1 MKTFV
6 RMTGLCVV
14 VVVVLF
20 AVIINGARI
29 ISIFAPNFVDS
40 INRHFEPSNITI
52 SGLTVRWSGFDPIIE
67 LDSIQHPHFSIND
80 IKAEVDLF
88 RSIARNRLVFGVV
101 HIESLDVQPPQ
112 NWRDCSLDSPSFNS
126 ELDFGAL
133 AMLMES
139 RTIDIQFGSSIHC
152 REREYKHI
160 GTLHKR
166 TTGSRVDVNLVVTQF
181 SDCDDCAIKLRYV
194 QHASGLLARQV
205 DRKLDV
211 SVNEFPLLPFL
222 FGFDFLKELLVDVEL
237 KWRSTN
243 DTGAG
248 QANIAIVPH
257 IVNNQTSLTSLVAE
271 LHANCLHNRCQS
283 TLNSSLMN
291 SQLDVATDIP
301 SIFLYFDT
309 QRQQLLGRSESVRLS
324 LLTEILDSFG
334 KPDGEI
340 YRWTNSLS
348 PKGTVEQIHVLMDQE
363 GFAYR
368 AFVNDFFLNS
378 FSNIPMI
385 STERVEIV
393 GFNQV
398 HNFNVID
405 SPTDLTLARWF
416 TDPWSLGTTN
426 LMGVMEFGE
435 ESLALK
441 TTGNTTLLNGDQ
453 VSVSFGLRHEFW
465 RATTDF
471 GTIVELSST
480 TVDQLANYLPNKLSD
495 NVVRYIQNSLKLGE
509 FSDIVFTLHRS
520 NANHNRG
527 QVLSYGVQS
536 VFEDIDMHYYLDWP
550 PLSDAAGTISLN
562 QDALR
567 VQLQAGELGF
577 NSVDSSE
584 IYFPLA
590 DSVVHLSVHSDTS
603 AEHLLNLL
611 NAFELHDSEFFDWSD
626 IAGAG
631 KVNVEAYLNIPI
643 GNSNPTPFTCDIATV
658 LSEVTLTHE
667 PFSLTLTELTGDL
680 RFTSPN
686 LLSSGQLSAKF
697 FDQPISLQLQPREHP
712 TEAVSTRV
720 DFDFSLTPTTVSH
733 FLGPGFGGNVSGET
747 AVYGY
752 FETTMQADESSKV
765 VLESDL
771 QGMSVQLPLPI
782 GKLKEETKPTTV
794 EILIQE
800 TPIFEVHSGKLHA
813 HITTDELG
821 VLKGKI
827 GFNVDP
833 RDLKLEDYD
842 WVIAGEIDQLDLST
856 LQFNDAGSNNFPLIR
871 IQELKIDDLLN
882 PAFPLTNNTLFGEL
896 SNTTVQLTLL
906 SDELDAVLSKT
917 PDERLNLSISK
928 FHHRKRDD
936 PVSSTPIDASQLVNW
951 IPSMDVVVEQI
962 QHIDEQG
969 QQFDFGTWSGSVDV
983 RNNSV
988 VIADLTA
995 TIQNL
1000 NIKPL
1005 SNQREVFVWDTNN
1018 GTTSFS
1024 GVLYGENL
1032 IDSLQQFEIDGEVES
1047 KEFEVKTDIKWQGSP
1062 FDFNSQHVHGIL
1074 EANIDRGRFAEA
1086 DVGVGARRITSLLN
1100 IAPIIQQLRVDF
1112 RNLFKEGFIFERVFV
1127 KAHVNNAV
1135 ISVTN
1140 ETPFE
1145 IESRSSDILFSGT
1158 VNFDT
1163 QAVQG
1168 EIIVRLPLSG
1178 SLPFYVAIVTGNP
1191 TLVLGTWLGKTVF
1204 ADQIDRIAS
1213 HKYRVSGTIDD
1224 PDVEFVGLFTD
1235 ELSSVENVPPNDT
1248 SESAAEEEN

>member
-40 INRHFEPSNITI
+40 INRHLEPSDITL

-67 LDSIQHPHFSIND
+67 LDSIHHPHFSIND
-80 IKAEVDLF
+80 IKAKVDLF
-88 RSIARNRLVFGVV
+88 RSVARNRLVFGIV
-101 HIESLDVQPPQ
+101 HIEALQVQPPQ
-112 NWRDCSLDSPSFNS
+112 DWRDCSLDSPSFNS
-126 ELDFGAL
+126 ETDFGVL
-133 AMLMES
+133 AMLLES

-152 REREYKHI
+152 REQEYKHF

-166 TTGSRVDVNLVVTQF
+166 TNGSRVDVKLVVTQF
-181 SDCDDCAIKLRYV
+181 GDCGDCAIKLRYV
-194 QHASGLLARQV
+194 QHASGWLSRQV
-205 DRKLDV
+205 DRELDV
-211 SVNEFPLLPFL
+211 TVNEFPLLPFL

-237 KWRSTN
+237 RWRST
-243 DTGAG
+243 DDSGAG
-248 QANIAIVPH
+248 QANIAIVPKT
-257 IVNNQTSLTSLVAE
+257 VNSQTSPTSLVAE
-271 LHANCLHNRCQS
+271 LHTNCLPTHCQGA
-283 TLNSSLMN
+283 LNSSLMYGK
-291 SQLDVATDIP
+291 LDIASDIP
-301 SIFLYFDT
+301 SISYYFDT
-309 QRQQLLGRSESVRLS
+309 QRQHLLGSSDSVPLS
-324 LLTEILDSFG
+324 LITEIMDTFG
-334 KPDGEI
+334 KSDGEV

-348 PKGTVEQIHVLMDQE
+348 PKGTVEQVHVLMDQE

-368 AFVNDFFLNS
+368 AIVNDLLLNS
-378 FSNIPMI
+378 FNNFPKI

-398 HNFNVID
+398 HNFNFVD
-405 SPTDLTLARWF
+405 SPTELTLARWF
-416 TDPWSLGTTN
+416 TKPWSIETTN
-426 LMGVMEFGE
+426 LMGVMEFDE

-441 TTGNTTLLNGDQ
+441 TTGNAKLLNGDQ
-453 VSVSFGLRHEFW
+453 IAVSFGLRHEFW

-480 TVDQLANYLPNKLSD
+480 TTDQLAKYLPNKSD
-495 NVVRYIQNSLKLGE
+495 NVIRYIQNSLKQGE
-509 FSDIVFTLHRS
+509 FSDIVLTLHRS
-520 NANHNRG
+520 NANHSRR
-527 QVLSYGVQS
+527 QVLSFGVQS
-536 VFEDIDMHYYLDWP
+536 VFEEVDMHYYLDWP
-550 PLSDAAGTISLN
+550 PLFDAGGTLSLN
-562 QDALR
+562 QDALH
-567 VQLQAGELGF
+567 VQLQTGELGF
-577 NSVDSSE
+577 NSLDSSE

-611 NAFELHDSEFFDWSD
+611 HGLELHDSEFFDWSD
-626 IAGAG
+626 ITGAG
-631 KVNVEAYLNIPI
+631 PVNVEAQLDIPI
-643 GNSNPTPFTCDIATV
+643 GNSNPTPFTCDIVVV
-658 LSEVTLTHE
+658 LAEVTLTHE
-667 PFSLTLTELTGDL
+667 PFNLTLTELTGDL

-697 FDQPISLQLQPREHP
+697 FDQPMSMQLQPRAQP
-712 TEAVSTRV
+712 SEAVSTHV
-720 DFDFSLTPTTVSH
+720 DFEFSSTPTTVSH
-733 FLGPGFGGNVSGET
+733 FLGPGFGRNVTGAT
-747 AVYGY
+747 TVYGY
-752 FETTMQADESSKV
+752 LETTIQADEASKV

-771 QGMSVQLPLPI
+771 LGMGVQLPLPI

-794 EILIQE
+794 EISIQK
-800 TPIFEVHSGKLHA
+800 TPIFELHSGNLQA
-813 HITTDELG
+813 HITTDEVG

-833 RDLKLEDYD
+833 TDLTLGDYD

-856 LQFNDAGSNNFPLIR
+856 LQLNEASSNNFPQIR
-871 IQELKIDDLLN
+871 IQELKIADILN
-882 PAFPLTNNTLFGEL
+882 PAFQLTNNTLFGEI
-896 SNTTVQLTLL
+896 SNNSIQLTLL

-917 PDERLNLSISK
+917 PEERLNLAITK
-928 FHHRKRDD
+928 FQHKKRA
-936 PVSSTPIDASQLVNW
+936 PASSTPIDTSQLVNW

-962 QHIDEQG
+962 QHIDEEG
-969 QQFDFGTWSGSVDV
+969 QQIDFGTWSGSVDV
-983 RNNSV
+983 HNNSV
-988 VIADLTA
+988 VVADLTA

-1000 NIKPL
+1000 SIKPL
-1005 SNQREVFVWDTNN
+1005 SNQSEVLVWDTNA

-1024 GVLYGENL
+1024 AVLFGENL

-1047 KEFEVKTDIKWQGSP
+1047 REFEVKTDIKWQGSP
-1062 FDFNSQHVHGIL
+1062 FDFNSQHVNGTL
-1074 EANIDRGRFAEA
+1074 EAKIDRGRFAEA

-1112 RNLFKEGFIFERVFV
+1112 RNMFKEGFIFDRVFV
-1127 KAHVNNAV
+1127 KAYVDNAV
-1135 ISVTN
+1135 ISITD

-1168 EIIVRLPLSG
+1168 EIVVRLPLSA

-1224 PDVEFVGLFTD
+1224 PEVEFVGLFTD
-1235 ELSSVENVPPNDT
+1235 ELSSEEIVPPNDT
-1248 SESAAEEEN
+1248 SEPATEEEN